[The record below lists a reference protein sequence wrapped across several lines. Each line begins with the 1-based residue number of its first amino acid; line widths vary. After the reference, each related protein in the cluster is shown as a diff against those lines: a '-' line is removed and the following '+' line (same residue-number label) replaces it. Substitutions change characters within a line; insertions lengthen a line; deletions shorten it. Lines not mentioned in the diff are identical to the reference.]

1 MGRKKLNDD
10 EKKDKLSIT
19 MNIEVCKA
27 AKEYKSNMSKYIEYL
42 VYKDLRKNNKIDEII
57 L

>member
-1 MGRKKLNDD
+1 MGRKKLNED

-19 MNIEVCKA
+19 MNIEVSKA
-27 AKEYKSNMSKYIEYL
+27 AKEYQPNMSKYIEYL
-42 VYKDLRKNNKIDEII
+42 VYNDLRKNNKINDII